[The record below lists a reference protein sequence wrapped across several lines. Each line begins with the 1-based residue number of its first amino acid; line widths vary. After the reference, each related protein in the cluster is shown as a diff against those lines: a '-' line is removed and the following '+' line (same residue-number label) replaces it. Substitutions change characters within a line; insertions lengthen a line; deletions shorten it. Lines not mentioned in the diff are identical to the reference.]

1 MRSFAILSQSDGGQN
16 MNFVSFKVL
25 RYNSRPH
32 GRQGEGRPQHQ
43 LKMAGDGLVAKKS
56 SKNDKYKVLWVEGR
70 WKSNP
75 NFIPSLLQK
84 GFQVD
89 RVSSGKEALSNVA
102 KKRHDI
108 VVVDAASM
116 RTSGKRIC
124 RSLRDQANGM
134 PIMLISDP
142 KRAVEKDY
150 DCANA
155 ILTLPFT
162 QRKLINR
169 IGPLLPSD
177 EKGLIKAGAIQLD
190 TEEKYVRANGKKTAL
205 TPRLVQLLKML
216 VDHKGEV
223 VERDTLF
230 KKVWRTE
237 YTGDT
242 RTLDVHISWLRRA
255 IEKNPKRPKLLK
267 TMRGVGYRLDV

>member
-1 MRSFAILSQSDGGQN
+1 M
-16 MNFVSFKVL
+16 
-25 RYNSRPH
+25 
-32 GRQGEGRPQHQ
+32 
-43 LKMAGDGLVAKKS
+43 AKKS
-56 SKNDKYKVLWVEGR
+56 PRNDNYKVLWVEGR

-75 NFIPSLLQK
+75 NFVPSLLQR
-84 GFQVD
+84 GFIVD
-89 RVSSGKEALSNVA
+89 LVSSGKEALSNVV
-102 KKRHDI
+102 KKQQDI

-124 RSLRDQANGM
+124 RSLRDQVNGM

-142 KRAVEKDY
+142 NRAVEKDF

-169 IGPLLPSD
+169 LGPLLPSD

-190 TEEKYVRANGKKTAL
+190 TEEKYVRAHGKKTAL
-205 TPRLVQLLKML
+205 TPRLVLLLKML

-223 VERDTLF
+223 VERNKLF

-242 RTLDVHISWLRRA
+242 RTLDVHISWLRKA